1 MSNDNKK
8 ELRFEGVPFRLGG
21 TTYIVPGLSTKQMK
35 LRRDD
40 IVRAMQIEQGKHE
53 TVEQQEAAM
62 SDLLDIAVRI
72 TQSALSR
79 NYEGISTEML
89 EDLVDMNNVRPLI
102 TAVMGQSGMKLV
114 TSVPAVTEGAGES

>member
-21 TTYIVPGLSTKQMK
+21 TVYIVPGLSTKQMK

-79 NYEGISTEML
+79 NYEGISTDML

>member
-21 TTYIVPGLSTKQMK
+21 AVYIVPGLSTKQMK

-79 NYEGISTEML
+79 NYEGISTDML